1 MEKFVPFFLLGCTA
15 CFVETSNAELSFVVD
30 PGWSDN
36 ELLDRLLADE
46 PEAPWPERPWLNATL
61 SRTGTVDGA
70 VTLGIKG
77 GAFGVSAGLTQAITF
92 EKGHATRA
100 IFVATQTDTQQT
112 LTNVDPE
119 TGTVRFSDLGIA
131 AVCIYES
138 HLSATTSAKAHLK
151 FAGSGASTSV
161 TAQDKIA
168 RSATSQLVEVG
179 PDQSPRDFLDYC
191 DSYYRDEVAPS
202 IEEDLAALAVSVL
215 TYENDSDECVRP
227 VNRDENSDPSCP
239 FTPTLFTAETVA
251 RCEPDRNF
259 KHTCVLRSKRG
270 NSCRLY
276 ESPDG
281 NVSPSATSSSS
292 LITNP
297 TFSYPCDA
305 ERNLTCTLTEEP
317 GWLNAGFAEC
327 L

>member
-15 CFVETSNAELSFVVD
+15 CFVETSNAELGFVVD

-119 TGTVRFSDLGIA
+119 TGASGQMPGAERMRLSIDGDAEVDIDG
-131 AVCIYES
+131 AVIFADE
-138 HLSATTSAKAHLK
+138 AKATEAK
-151 FAGSGASTSV
+151 GQIDQQMGMASMVLGEASKKIKIGQSSTAV
-161 TAQDKIA
+161 TIT
-168 RSATSQLVEVG
+168 ATFNEADVE
-179 PDQSPRDFLDYC
+179 QITK
-191 DSYYRDEVAPS
+191 S
-202 IEEDLAALAVSVL
+202 IQ
-215 TYENDSDECVRP
+215 
-227 VNRDENSDPSCP
+227 
-239 FTPTLFTAETVA
+239 
-251 RCEPDRNF
+251 
-259 KHTCVLRSKRG
+259 
-270 NSCRLY
+270 
-276 ESPDG
+276 
-281 NVSPSATSSSS
+281 
-292 LITNP
+292 
-297 TFSYPCDA
+297 
-305 ERNLTCTLTEEP
+305 
-317 GWLNAGFAEC
+317 NAMKMMGGGM
-327 L
+327 